1 MQNTILIVD
10 DDEEIRNLLEI
21 YLLNEGY
28 KVMKASSGE
37 EGIELIEST
46 DIQLVVLDVMMPK
59 MNGMEVCKK
68 IREKLNIPIL
78 MLSAKSED
86 MDKIQG
92 IMTGADDYISKP
104 FNPLEFTVRVKALLR
119 RAYYFNRILE
129 NDIEDIITIESL
141 KINKSDRKVTID
153 DNEIQLTAREFD
165 ILYLLANNRGQV
177 ISAEDIFLK
186 VWKEAYYQSDNTIMV
201 HMSRIRDKIEKHMD
215 GNKLIKTVWGVGYKI
230 EK

>member
-1 MQNTILIVD
+1 MQSTILVVD
-10 DDEEIRNLLEI
+10 DEEEIRNLLEI

-28 KVMKASSGE
+28 KVVKASNGE
-37 EGIELIEST
+37 EAIKIIENN

-59 MNGMEVCKK
+59 MNGMETCKK

-119 RAYYFNRILE
+119 RAYYFNRIPE

-141 KINKSDRKVTID
+141 KINKSNHIVTVD

-165 ILYLLANNRGQV
+165 ILYLLASNRGQV
-177 ISAEDIFLK
+177 FSTEDIFLK
-186 VWKEAYYQSDNTIMV
+186 VWKEQYYQSDNTVMV
-201 HMSRIRDKIEKHMD
+201 HMSRIRDKIEKYMN